1 MRSLFMSLGAL
12 AVSGLALEARADIS
26 TNSIGFGV
34 EPFITFDEFPLGD
47 KTGTEWQPDFGIVFA
62 AALLRTDDL
71 DGFPGIDGPNL
82 VGQAL
87 KGFTISFDDPTS
99 SFAMAWITNP
109 GTTTFQAFLGN
120 DLVEQVT
127 LPTNF
132 NDPDIAFTVFEN
144 ITFDR
149 IFATIDAA
157 FVSFRIDNLQTLP
170 TPATSVVMLLAA
182 AAGRRRRRR

>member
-12 AVSGLALEARADIS
+12 AASGLALEARADIS

-47 KTGTEWQPDFGIVFA
+47 KTGTEWQPDFGIVFEA
-62 AALLRTDDL
+62 FFLLTDCQDAW
-71 DGFPGIDGPNL
+71 PGIDGVNMYVQPP
-82 VGQAL
+82 QI
-87 KGFTISFDDPTS
+87 TISFDDPTS

-120 DLVEQVT
+120 DLVEQAT

-149 IFATIDAA
+149 IFATIDAP

-170 TPATSVVMLLAA
+170 TPATIVVMLLAA